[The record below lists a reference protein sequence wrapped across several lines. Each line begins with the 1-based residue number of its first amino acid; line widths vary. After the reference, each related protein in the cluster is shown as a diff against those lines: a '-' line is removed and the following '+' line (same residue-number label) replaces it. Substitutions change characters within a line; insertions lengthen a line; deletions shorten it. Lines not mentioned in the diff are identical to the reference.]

1 MDLPSV
7 IVFRLRDMRPEN
19 VNRHLEQV
27 LDQHLDALAQGAV
40 VSVGERHIRL
50 RLLPIAPAD

>member
-1 MDLPSV
+1 M